1 LAPLRLIITPQL
13 LHLIAHADGEER
25 AQAFS
30 QLAAAAGEPAAYQ
43 VVVATLTS
51 TQDEQVTFWCLD
63 ALIKQFGAL
72 LPADATQLIPLLLT
86 RMVGQ
91 NPPVTDRAIWA
102 LNVVGPASV
111 SALLDAIQHAP
122 SLPQRV
128 AYVFALARN
137 KHVHTHIGPVVSLLA
152 QLLQDAEATVRYW
165 AMVAVMDLSPLRPFY
180 KPPMPTHYF
189 EPLYPLVTP
198 VAEEFMAP
206 NQDDFTERYHE
217 LIRQYWQS
225 SAHKG

>member
-1 LAPLRLIITPQL
+1 MITPQL

-51 TQDEQVTFWCLD
+51 TPDEQVTFWCLD
-63 ALIKQFGAL
+63 ALIKQFGAF
-72 LPADATQLIPLLLT
+72 LPADATRLFPLLLA

-180 KPPMPTHYF
+180 TPPMPTDYF
-189 EPLYPLVTP
+189 EPLYPLVIP
-198 VAEEFMAP
+198 VAAEFMAL
-206 NQDDFTERYHE
+206 NQDDFAERYHE
-217 LIRQYWQS
+217 LIRQHWQS
-225 SAHKG
+225 SAYTE

>member
-1 LAPLRLIITPQL
+1 MVTPQL
-13 LHLIAHADGEER
+13 LHLIAHANGEER
-25 AQAFS
+25 AQAVS

-72 LPADATQLIPLLLT
+72 LPADATRLFPLLLA

-111 SALLDAIQHAP
+111 SALLDAIQRAP
-122 SLPQRV
+122 SLPQRL
-128 AYVFALARN
+128 AYVFALGRN
-137 KHVHTHIGPVVSLLA
+137 THVHTQINVVVSVLA
-152 QLLQDAEATVRYW
+152 QLLQDPEATVRYW
-165 AMVAVMDLSPLRPFY
+165 AVVAAMDLSPLRPCY
-180 KPPMPTHYF
+180 TPAMPTHYF
-189 EPLYPLVTP
+189 EPLYPLIIP
-198 VAEEFMAP
+198 VAEEFRAP
-206 NQDDFTERYHE
+206 DQDGFAERYHE
-217 LIRQYWQS
+217 LIRQYWQ
-225 SAHKG
+225 AAARKE